1 MYKCCD
7 GKAADDPHP
16 RRQDARDSGLDVASC
31 NHCDISAE
39 VRIFNKKLKFKVLVS
54 HRSGAVAALED
65 PKDVAEHT
73 VRVGC
78 DRLNEWRSGVCSLKG
93 PNETAEI
100 TLLNTV
106 DTSRTPRYSHDSL
119 GHFESSIK
127 EVEKQI
133 RAFISHTWRA
143 DHQCDSDRHV
153 AWTITQCSVNTEEQT
168 SLFKWISKDYY
179 GEGAKFAELSWFHR
193 IAKQSNLA
201 ERWEDAHWVGKL
213 KRADEQLFV
222 IRSLT
227 RSARAG
233 RRQARVE
240 KWNLGSVK
248 ALLNRIRELKTSTEI
263 DTHKLPDRS
272 TSRIKR

>member
-1 MYKCCD
+1 MAEPATDSTEVDKTSKESVSAEQGQLLRAAEPDQCVLKVKTQRQRD
-7 GKAADDPHP
+7 TVEFTHSLLGVNGKAADDPHR

-127 EVEKQI
+127 EMEKQI
-133 RAFISHTWRA
+133 RAFVFHTWRA
-143 DHQCDSDRHV
+143 RPPMRQR
-153 AWTITQCSVNTEEQT
+153 QT
-168 SLFKWISKDYY
+168 CCMDDYTM
-179 GEGAKFAELSWFHR
+179 LSQH
-193 IAKQSNLA
+193 
-201 ERWEDAHWVGKL
+201 
-213 KRADEQLFV
+213 
-222 IRSLT
+222 
-227 RSARAG
+227 
-233 RRQARVE
+233 
-240 KWNLGSVK
+240 
-248 ALLNRIRELKTSTEI
+248 
-263 DTHKLPDRS
+263 
-272 TSRIKR
+272 